1 MKSGK
6 PSETRAPESAHT
18 SAQTSRD
25 SFTGCSSQVQARADE
40 PRPKRQCR
48 RPEKHVVRTTAIRDV
63 APPQPK
69 IAGLDCANNPQPCLH
84 YRSIIRQHP
93 GTAYA
98 LNTCPYLNEPRG
110 PDLGYKKAW
119 EAQHPDGVK
128 WREPKADGGLIPD
141 RPPHEDPTINT
152 RGCEPDEWPPYA
164 LYHEVDNYSKVID
177 PDFAHRAAI
186 IKPQFIRYL
195 DGAANGRI
203 GNKWRC
209 KPIPERHSE
218 QPNEHSVVGADRTTT
233 FYTDYVGVY
242 TRTVY
247 QINPDAA
254 DPNGDDGLSA
264 NDCYPRGVNNDARYQ
279 GFALLNDDPWFTGKV
294 DDKGRQLLYVKAP
307 PSNAKRHWFDSD
319 NIVAIGANSS
329 RRITE
334 EEYEELQHQLGLE
347 ECSDRDCEGDEN
359 ATKASIPIVT
369 TLAPAAEGMRP
380 TESSVAL
387 PRDNAGDARLP
398 RETQGL

>member
-177 PDFAHRAAI
+177 PDFAMARRMVVSATSGDVNQSQNAI
-186 IKPQFIRYL
+186 ASSQTSTVSSEP
-195 DGAANGRI
+195 I
-203 GNKWRC
+203 GQR
-209 KPIPERHSE
+209 
-218 QPNEHSVVGADRTTT
+218 
-233 FYTDYVGVY
+233 
-242 TRTVY
+242 
-247 QINPDAA
+247 
-254 DPNGDDGLSA
+254 L
-264 NDCYPRGVNNDARYQ
+264 
-279 GFALLNDDPWFTGKV
+279 
-294 DDKGRQLLYVKAP
+294 
-307 PSNAKRHWFDSD
+307 
-319 NIVAIGANSS
+319 
-329 RRITE
+329 
-334 EEYEELQHQLGLE
+334 
-347 ECSDRDCEGDEN
+347 
-359 ATKASIPIVT
+359 SIPT
-369 TLAPAAEGMRP
+369 TLAYIHARCTRSILTQQIQTGM
-380 TESSVAL
+380 TA
-387 PRDNAGDARLP
+387 
-398 RETQGL
+398 